1 MVAATGRPRC
11 ENHPVSSLARPR
23 AAALRPS
30 RRRLLMAAP
39 GLLLGAGGAAALSGC
54 GTVRLGGPEKY
65 TPPPPGIDD
74 LYRTDL
80 IALLDR
86 AIAGTATVAE
96 QESED
101 PARSADVSGAD
112 RKSTRLNSSHVAI
125 SSAVFCLKKKKNNP
139 AMPNQ

>member
-96 QESED
+96 QERRSEE
-101 PARSADVSGAD
+101 RRGGKWGGKRGVS
-112 RKSTRLNSSHVAI
+112 
-125 SSAVFCLKKKKNNP
+125 
-139 AMPNQ
+139 